1 MELVNLS
8 DIAERTGL
16 PRIEVA
22 NWKHA
27 NGIRPMIAD
36 LRSPTGFEYDV
47 DDFAPLLQQGVTT

>member
-22 NWKHA
+22 NFKYE
-27 NGIRPMIAD
+27 NGIRPVAGSPRYA
-36 LRSPTGFEYDV
+36 RSFEYDA
-47 DDFAPLLQQGVTT
+47 DDFAPLLRRSEA